1 MTAFRRIPSPADV
14 PAVRNLVEATG
25 VFSSV
30 EAGWTSEIVET
41 ALLKPDTSGYYFL
54 FADGSSGLEGFTC
67 YGPIDG
73 TANRYDLYWIAVSP
87 TAQGKGLGRRLLAD
101 SVSDA
106 RTRGATHMFIDTS
119 TRNDYAAARRL
130 YESQHFEP
138 MGVLVDFYADGD
150 SKALFGRKL

>member
-1 MTAFRRIPSPADV
+1 MTAFRRIPAPADI
-14 PAVRNLVEATG
+14 PAVRKLVEATG
-25 VFSSV
+25 VFSPI

-41 ALLKPDTSGYYFL
+41 ALQKPDTSGYYFL
-54 FADGSSGLEGFTC
+54 FADGSDGLEGFTC

-73 TANRYDLYWIAVSP
+73 TANRFDLYWIAVSP
-87 TAQGKGLGRRLLAD
+87 TAQGKGLGRALLAG
-101 SVSDA
+101 SVTDA
-106 RTRGATHMFIDTS
+106 RNRGATHMFIDTS

-130 YESQHFEP
+130 YEAQDFEP

>member
-1 MTAFRRIPSPADV
+1 MSTFRSIPSPADAT
-14 PAVRNLVEATG
+14 AVRKLVEETG
-25 VFSSV
+25 AFSSI
-30 EAGWTSEIVET
+30 EAGWTSEIIET
-41 ALLKPDTSGYYFL
+41 ALRNPASGYFFQ
-54 FADGSSGLEGFTC
+54 FADGAQGLEGFTC

-87 TAQGKGLGRRLLAD
+87 KAQGKGLGNRLLAE
-101 SVSDA
+101 SVADA
-106 RTRGATHMFIDTS
+106 RKRGATHMFIDTS

-130 YESQHFEP
+130 YESQGFEP

>member
-1 MTAFRRIPSPADV
+1 MTAFRKTPSPADAS
-14 PAVRNLVEATG
+14 AVRKLVEDTG
-25 VFSSV
+25 VFSSI

-41 ALLKPDTSGYYFL
+41 ALRNPNSGYFFL
-54 FADGSSGLEGFTC
+54 FADGAGDLEGFTI

-73 TANRYDLYWIAVSP
+73 TDNRYDLYWIAVSP
-87 TAQGKGLGRRLLAD
+87 KAQGKGLGNRLLAE
-101 SVSDA
+101 SVADA
-106 RTRGATHMFIDTS
+106 RQRGATHMFIDTS

-130 YESQHFEP
+130 YESQGFLP